1 MMLVVSVGCLF
12 LFLLAFTGAAA
23 LARGTGLAPSR
34 ETHGIGSDAIL
45 GAALV
50 VFASGLL
57 MMAGIATAWITGAML
72 AGLALPGAAKLV
84 LTHRN
89 RPPGQRAW
97 PVGLVLAG
105 AILAAALLVV
115 LALPPSF
122 NAVDDGFAYLA
133 LVRDV
138 AVDGVGASQPFSER
152 RLFTYGGHWPM
163 AGIVDQ
169 TLGLDGLSLIDPA
182 LGLALL
188 GLLIMERVRRG
199 AMPINGRPCRARCPC
214 CRADGCFSCQ
224 EHDPH
229 PAAAR
234 LRHAHAAADP
244 GALEAEGG
252 RRWRRNPRSCRDG
265 TARRGRH
272 DVPRDG
278 ASFHAAAPG
287 NMVPAGRLARPS
299 LTHVS
304 WPRPARRLHR
314 STDDGGAAGAFCRR
328 SASLQRHRPVPA
340 SRARRACLPDSMPKR
355 SRRVLR
361 LRGSWR
367 PCP

>member
-1 MMLVVSVGCLF
+1 MMLVVSVGCLI

-199 AMPINGRPCRARCPC
+199 AMPITAGLAVL
-214 CRADGCFSCQ
+214 AVL
-224 EHDPH
+224 
-229 PAAAR
+229 AAVLTVASPIKNTIPILLPLAFATLML
-234 LRHAHAAADP
+234 LRILEPWKQKAAV
-244 GALEAEGG
+244 GGGGIREAVEMGL
-252 RRWRRNPRSCRDG
+252 
-265 TARRGRH
+265 
-272 DVPRDG
+272 
-278 ASFHAAAPG
+278 
-287 NMVPAGRLARPS
+287 LA
-299 LTHVS
+299 
-304 WPRPARRLHR
+304 
-314 STDDGGAAGAFCRR
+314 GAATTFRATSLPFTLMLLGTWCLLAAFEAFAHTRLL
-328 SASLQRHRPVPA
+328 AVP
-340 SRARRACLPDSMPKR
+340 
-355 SRRVLR
+355 
-361 LRGSWR
+361 
-367 PCP
+367 